1 MRVYRFRRSLV
12 IKGFLDHISGSV
24 CSGSETHGSGQIR
37 VTLHSDT
44 GTLVNLIMLEVM
56 KTVQLLNIMFRDDGM
71 TSLVPIRFLLCVMKV
86 SRSSQNTHNPSSSPP
101 DLLKLTLHVW
111 HDKFIQCLFCMLFLI
126 SLSLVS
132 ACALFGF
139 QMNWLW
145 SERIWRGLKLWDT
158 ADRIMWIW
166 SRFIQKRFSVVWW
179 TWLNEHLLRR
189 CGWVYTTTA
198 AWTCGSGWVERS
210 CAIRTGLQG
219 TERHQ
224 KTADLRTEKEQ
235 FSLEEISAG
244 SAVLKPTNSTSSAA
258 DINRPL
264 M

>member
-1 MRVYRFRRSLV
+1 MDWHLLYWYVSFCVSWRWVDPHKTHTIIITSRSL
-12 IKGFLDHISGSV
+12 KADATCL
-24 CSGSETHGSGQIR
+24 TWQIHP
-37 VTLHSDT
+37 VF
-44 GTLVNLIMLEVM
+44 V
-56 KTVQLLNIMFRDDGM
+56 
-71 TSLVPIRFLLCVMKV
+71 
-86 SRSSQNTHNPSSSPP
+86 
-101 DLLKLTLHVW
+101 LHVV
-111 HDKFIQCLFCMLFLI
+111 LI

-139 QMNWLW
+139 QINWLW

-166 SRFIQKRFSVVWW
+166 SRFIQKRFSVRWW

-189 CGWVYTTTA
+189 CGWVYVA
-198 AWTCGSGWVERS
+198 PVFLAHGSGWVERP

-219 TERHQ
+219 TAHQ
-224 KTADLRTEKEQ
+224 RTTVKTQWDLDQ

-244 SAVLKPTNSTSSAA
+244 SAVLNTTNSTSSAA